1 MPPPNTADGST
12 LEVSTTGDSMIAFKS
27 DRGGHGPAAVSRQHP
42 LADDAPRPWYVLALL
57 LPALIAAILLGVLAF
72 MSAWWLW
79 PVVVRWGCRR

>member
-1 MPPPNTADGST
+1 QTVASP
-12 LEVSTTGDSMIAFKS
+12 
-27 DRGGHGPAAVSRQHP
+27 QHP

-79 PVVVRWGCRR
+79 PVVVALGVPPLIIVWPKPGEGNGAAWHLRQFQRPR